1 MLVVDESTDNLC
13 VLIDREKRE
22 MHVCWFGE
30 TQPHSVALAELLPKF
45 GSVYETDA
53 RYDESKDMK
62 LVVYAYEEKESIDYS
77 QFRTV

>member
-1 MLVVDESTDNLC
+1 M
-13 VLIDREKRE
+13 
-22 MHVCWFGE
+22 
-30 TQPHSVALAELLPKF
+30 ALAELLPKF

-62 LVVYAYEEKESIDYS
+62 LVVYTYEEKESIDYS